1 MGMQYVSHD
10 IVLRNGQ
17 RARVR
22 TITLEDIPARQALL
36 MAIAR
41 EQVFTLMTP
50 AEMQESCERMPRK
63 LPTALQRS
71 DALYLIARPLHADGT
86 EADEVI
92 ADFTLRAQDYERMAH
107 CAILGVEIAREYRGV
122 GLGDA
127 MMRIAMDWAMAHPH
141 LRRIELWVY
150 ASNASA
156 IALYRK
162 HGFEIEGTRR
172 RAMQW
177 KPGEWH
183 DDHLMAR
190 LLK

>member
-1 MGMQYVSHD
+1 MQDVCRD
-10 IVLRNGQ
+10 ITLKDGR

-22 TITLEDIPARQALL
+22 TVTINDIPARQAFLL
-36 MAIAR
+36 AIAH
-41 EQVFTLMTP
+41 EHVYTLMTP
-50 AEMQESCERMPRK
+50 AEMQDACVRMPRK
-63 LPTALQRS
+63 LSEALQRT
-71 DALYLIARPLHADGT
+71 DALYLIALPLRPDGS
-86 EADEVI
+86 ESGQVI
-92 ADFTLRAQDYERMAH
+92 ADFTIKAHDYERMGH
-107 CAILGVEIAREYRGV
+107 CAMLGVEIAPEYRGV

-127 MMRIAMDWAMAHPH
+127 MMHIAMDWALAHPQ

-150 ASNASA
+150 AANAPA

-162 HGFEIEGTRR
+162 HGFDIEGTRR